1 MYNYSIKTTYLDLDE
16 QFEQDTQYRKELLD
30 VFGVTEYSHETFMN
44 SIDSMFQKME
54 DNKQLAT
61 ILDEVIKNC
70 CFPFK
75 LDQTAAFTMMFSF
88 ENFYFFHKALC
99 DLERNSTIN
108 DELYDKII
116 KNLQK
121 K

>member
-1 MYNYSIKTTYLDLDE
+1 MYNYSIKTTYLDLDDDK
-16 QFEQDTQYRKELLD
+16 QDTQFRKELLD

-44 SIDSMFQKME
+44 TIDSMFQKME

-70 CFPFK
+70 RFPFK
-75 LDQTAAFTMMFSF
+75 LDQTTAFTMMFSF
-88 ENFYFFHKALC
+88 QNFYFFHKALC
-99 DLERNSTIN
+99 DLERNSLIT
-108 DELYDKII
+108 DETFNEII

>member
-1 MYNYSIKTTYLDLDE
+1 
-16 QFEQDTQYRKELLD
+16 
-30 VFGVTEYSHETFMN
+30 MN

-61 ILDEVIKNC
+61 ILDEVIKNF

-88 ENFYFFHKALC
+88 ENFYLFHNALGE
-99 DLERNSTIN
+99 LERNSKIN
-108 DELYDKII
+108 DTLYNKII